1 MKLQLH
7 LKERLEKRFVWG
19 CIGKRKWVVGIEDFG
34 HLGKLLDF
42 LLIFPKFMFV

>member
-19 CIGKRKWVVGIEDFG
+19 CIGKRKWVVGLVGIEG
-34 HLGKLLDF
+34 LGKLLDS
-42 LLIFPKFMFV
+42 LLIFPV